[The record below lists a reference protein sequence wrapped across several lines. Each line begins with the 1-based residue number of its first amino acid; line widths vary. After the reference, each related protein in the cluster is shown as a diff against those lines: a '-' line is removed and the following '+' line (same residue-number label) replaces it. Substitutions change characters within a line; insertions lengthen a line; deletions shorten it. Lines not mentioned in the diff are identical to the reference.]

1 MELLL
6 GFLKNPK
13 YKLFPIIKFIEQ
25 NIVPLKEQG
34 VEWGFDIPY
43 LLTGHL
49 NQHPRAA
56 IAAMKEGRKD
66 YSGFYKEIID
76 KEMCIRDRNCSK
88 SFCKGE
94 NKVSTSS

>member
-1 MELLL
+1 MPKMRVHELAKLL
-6 GFLKNPK
+6 DKSSK
-13 YKLFPIIKFIEQ
+13 EIITK
-25 NIVPLKEQG
+25 LKEQG

-76 KEMCIRDRNCSK
+76 KD
-88 SFCKGE
+88 
-94 NKVSTSS
+94 

>member
-1 MELLL
+1 M
-6 GFLKNPK
+6 KNPK
-13 YKLFPIIKFIEQ
+13 YKLFLIIKFIEQ

-66 YSGFYKEIID
+66 YSDFTKKLLIKID
-76 KEMCIRDRNCSK
+76 PIQNKRVIRSM
-88 SFCKGE
+88 
-94 NKVSTSS
+94 